1 MIDWNG
7 SSAKTAGA
15 ALLLADPDSP
25 LVNAFVYGVEW
36 RRTTMGHNGIHEDEL
51 PEGYPYDEMFPYSW
65 VDFVRMFPSEEF
77 VRGYFAFT
85 NEMLQSSSE
94 GVVTGVIDSGSR
106 IFTESPCFEVGDKVR
121 IIPCQ

>member
-1 MIDWNG
+1 M
-7 SSAKTAGA
+7 AGV
-15 ALLLADPDSP
+15 DSKRSDSQD
-25 LVNAFVYGVEW
+25 GVKM
-36 RRTTMGHNGIHEDEL
+36 TGIHEDEL

-77 VRGYFAFT
+77 VRGYLAFT

-106 IFTESPCFEVGDKVR
+106 IFTESPSFEVGDKVR
-121 IIPCQ
+121 ITPCK